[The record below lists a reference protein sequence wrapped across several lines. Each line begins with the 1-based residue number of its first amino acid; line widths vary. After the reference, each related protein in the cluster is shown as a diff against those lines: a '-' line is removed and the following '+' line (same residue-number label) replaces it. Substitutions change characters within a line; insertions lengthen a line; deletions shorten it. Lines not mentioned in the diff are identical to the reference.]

1 MIKGKFLNWI
11 LLFVVSIMS
20 VNTVNAQ
27 NNITTGQK
35 LSAKQ
40 QSIITIASYT
50 AQGDLEKLQPVLH
63 TGLDNGLTVNQIRE
77 AIVHLYAY
85 CGFPRSIRGLQTLMK
100 VLDERKAKGIH
111 DEWGLGAV
119 TDKEYK

>member
-1 MIKGKFLNWI
+1 MMIKGKFLNWI

-111 DEWGLGAV
+111 DEWGL
-119 TDKEYK
+119 